1 MVVFWHGTENSG
13 LCEMAKKVLNEALAR
28 AIDLADGQ
36 SALAEKIS
44 KRQGD
49 IWSWL
54 YRTGVV
60 PTEYLIPIEKAVNG
74 KITIRELA
82 SGHIKEA
89 AR

>member
-1 MVVFWHGTENSG
+1 M
-13 LCEMAKKVLNEALAR
+13 
-28 AIDLADGQ
+28 
-36 SALAEKIS
+36 S

-49 IWSWL
+49 IWSGL

-60 PTEYLIPIEKAVNG
+60 PTECLIPIEKAVNS

-89 AR
+89 T